1 MQTPAE
7 LSTLKAER
15 EAQFREKQEAMTRK
29 MIEQQHAAQLQRKLA
44 NGQPNQQQPLPTAQQ
59 IRNVSVTQ
67 AAAAQAQVAQA
78 VAQPR
83 IAANGIPNGSMGTA
97 VMAGMSAQQIQV
109 LQQAGRL
116 PAAVN
121 GDMSRLAAIQQH
133 RQLAALQQ
141 QAQLANPGL
150 AAQMSGA
157 ANGMSAAQ
165 AQQQLLAQLQ
175 VQQQQRNLAAMNAVN
190 GVNGSPN
197 PNAGT
202 IAANAAQQSQMAAST
217 AMLGLIQ
224 QIQRQFPQY
233 TVDQVRALANE
244 KMKQRMS
251 QSALT
256 AATGMSPASVLQ
268 QQAAVAQQQHHQ
280 HNQQALAAAFAAAQ
294 STMGM
299 PGQLGV
305 GQGGS
310 PTPLYR
316 AMQIAAQQQ
325 MQGQAQGASPQVARL
340 GSGSPALQAA
350 RPDSRGGMAQGMVRS
365 VSGKGGSPVNMR

>member
-29 MIEQQHAAQLQRKLA
+29 MMEQQHAALLQRKQA
-44 NGQPNQQQPLPTAQQ
+44 NGQPHPQQTLSTAQQ
-59 IRNVSVTQ
+59 IRNASVTQ
-67 AAAAQAQVAQA
+67 AAAAQGQVAQA
-78 VAQPR
+78 IAQPR
-83 IAANGIPNGSMGTA
+83 IATNGIPNSAMGTA
-97 VMAGMSAQQIQV
+97 VMAGMNAQQIHA

-150 AAQMSGA
+150 AAHMSGA
-157 ANGMSAAQ
+157 ANGITPAQ
-165 AQQQLLAQLQ
+165 AQQQLLATLQL
-175 VQQQQRNLAAMNAVN
+175 QQQQRNLAAMNAVN
-190 GVNGSPN
+190 GSSPN
-197 PNAGT
+197 PNPSS
-202 IAANAAQQSQMAAST
+202 IAANAAQQSQLAGMAST
-217 AMLGLIQ
+217 SMLNLIQ

-233 TVDQVRALANE
+233 SIDQVRALANE
-244 KMKQRMS
+244 KMKQRMT

-256 AATGMSPASVLQ
+256 AATGMSSASALQ
-268 QQAAVAQQQHHQ
+268 QQAAVAQQQLH
-280 HNQQALAAAFAAAQ
+280 HNQQALAAAYVAAQ

-310 PTPLYR
+310 PTPIYR
-316 AMQIAAQQQ
+316 AMQAQMAQQ
-325 MQGQAQGASPQVARL
+325 MQSQVQGASPQVARL

-350 RPDSRGGMAQGMVRS
+350 RPDSRGGMVRS

>member
-29 MIEQQHAAQLQRKLA
+29 MMEQQHAALLQRKQS
-44 NGQPNQQQPLPTAQQ
+44 NGQPHPQQPLSTAQQ

-67 AAAAQAQVAQA
+67 AAAAQGQVAQA
-78 VAQPR
+78 IAQPR
-83 IAANGIPNGSMGTA
+83 LTTNGIPNGAMGTA
-97 VMAGMSAQQIQV
+97 VMAGMNAQQLQA

-141 QAQLANPGL
+141 QAQLANSGL
-150 AAQMSGA
+150 AAHMSGS
-157 ANGMSAAQ
+157 ANGITPAQ
-165 AQQQLLAQLQ
+165 QQQLLATLQL
-175 VQQQQRNLAAMNAVN
+175 QQQQRNLAAMNAVN
-190 GVNGSPN
+190 GSSPN
-197 PNAGT
+197 PNPSS
-202 IAANAAQQSQMAAST
+202 IAANAAQQSQLAGIAST
-217 AMLGLIQ
+217 SMLNLIQ
-224 QIQRQFPQY
+224 QIQRQYPQY
-233 TVDQVRALANE
+233 SIDQVRALANE

-256 AATGMSPASVLQ
+256 AATGMSPASALQ
-268 QQAAVAQQQHHQ
+268 QQAAVAQQQQLQ
-280 HNQQALAAAFAAAQ
+280 HNHQALAAAFAAAQ

-316 AMQIAAQQQ
+316 AMQMAQQQQ